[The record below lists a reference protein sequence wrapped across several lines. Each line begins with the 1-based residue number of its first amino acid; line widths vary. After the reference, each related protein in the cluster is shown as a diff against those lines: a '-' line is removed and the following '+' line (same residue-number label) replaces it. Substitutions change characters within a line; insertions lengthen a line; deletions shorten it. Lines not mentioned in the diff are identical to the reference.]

1 MNENQNNASRRLSRR
16 LFISTSSAVLAGL
29 MLAGVGVSPV
39 GTPAKWRFGIVTD
52 CHYADREPVDTRYYR
67 DSIPKLQDC
76 VQKMNDLKVDFL
88 AEIGDFKD
96 QDATPS
102 EEKTL
107 EYLRSIEEAFSHFQ
121 GPRYHVLGNHD
132 MDSLSKSQFLSAVKN
147 TNIPV
152 DRSYYSFD
160 LQGLHFVVLDGNYLS
175 DGQDFDHGNFD
186 WKDTNIPPAQLDWLQ
201 QDLASAPAK
210 CVVFIHQCLD
220 GTGDIFVKNS
230 VAVRTILEQSGKVL
244 LVLQGHNHAGGY
256 KKING
261 IPYYT
266 LRSTVDGAGL
276 ENKSYALVE
285 IDAAGVITIT
295 GFGQAASHG

>member
-1 MNENQNNASRRLSRR
+1 MISIQTQSMSRMTRR
-16 LFISTSSAVLAGL
+16 DFVTTSSAALAGL
-29 MLAGVGVSPV
+29 SLAGVGVSQAV
-39 GTPAKWRFGIVTD
+39 TPAKWRFGIVTD
-52 CHYADREPVDTRYYR
+52 CHYADREPAGTYYYR
-67 DSIPKLQDC
+67 DSLPKLQDC
-76 VQKMNDLKVDFL
+76 VQQMNALEVDFL

-96 QDATPS
+96 QDPTPS
-102 EEKTL
+102 EERTM
-107 EYLRSIEEAFSHFQ
+107 EYLRCIEEAFSHFQ

-132 MDSLSKSQFLSAVKN
+132 MDSLSKSQFLSMVKN
-147 TNIPV
+147 TNIPI

-160 LQGLHFVVLDGNYLS
+160 LLGLHYVVLDGNYLS
-175 DGQDFDHGNFD
+175 NGQDFDHGNFD

-201 QDLASAPAK
+201 QDLASARTG

-244 LVLQGHNHAGGY
+244 LVLQGHNHGGGY
-256 KKING
+256 NKING

-285 IDAAGVITIT
+285 IDSAGVITIT
-295 GFGQAASHG
+295 GYGQAASHK